1 MATLA
6 TNFVKGQTLTCKYPK
21 HGRMNILKRHTGTI
35 KALVTE
41 FIHPES
47 VFMVHG
53 FGRKVPW
60 QTRGYNKGLGDYR
73 FETGLLNVYDPVGG
87 ANALLECFVKVEKAS

>member
-35 KALVTE
+35 KAVGCSVNGIYAT
-41 FIHPES
+41 IHQAD
-47 VFMVHG
+47 G
-53 FGRKVPW
+53 
-60 QTRGYNKGLGDYR
+60 TYR
-73 FETGLLNVYDPVGG
+73 SLLLSKMIDPV
-87 ANALLECFVKVEKAS
+87 AS